1 MQVWSVRRS
10 PKAPTL
16 YLTSA
21 AGRPRKQ
28 HPGCAQNGRMLKGNE
43 MRIIARGTLRRFVES
58 RAGHKDQP
66 TLKAALNAWFADVR
80 KADWRSSADVK
91 RLCLGRHRECRPNCV
106 QHQGKRLSTGR
117 VGGLREGIVW
127 I

>member
-1 MQVWSVRRS
+1 
-10 PKAPTL
+10 
-16 YLTSA
+16 
-21 AGRPRKQ
+21 
-28 HPGCAQNGRMLKGNE
+28 MLKGNE

-106 QHQGKRLSTGR
+106 QHQGKQLSTGR

-127 I
+127 IKWVGTHRNYDRPSYDRIDVRRVEHAGR